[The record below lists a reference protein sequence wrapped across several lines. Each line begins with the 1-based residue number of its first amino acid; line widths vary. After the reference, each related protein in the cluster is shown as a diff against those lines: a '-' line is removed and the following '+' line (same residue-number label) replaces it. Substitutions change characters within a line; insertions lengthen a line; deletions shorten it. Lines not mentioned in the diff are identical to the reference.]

1 MLSSTT
7 TLSLRNGVIDVSRS
21 VVIAATSTTSGLAV
35 HQGDC
40 HGCGQERNEH
50 TRIHGG
56 PGSREYQ
63 HGELL
68 RQNLFATAWELFAQ
82 ISSSLEEVSREVT
95 VFLNIGA

>member
-7 TLSLRNGVIDVSRS
+7 TLSLRNGVIGL
-21 VVIAATSTTSGLAV
+21 IAATSTTSGLAV

-50 TRIHGG
+50 TRIHGR
-56 PGSREYQ
+56 PDSRGYQ
-63 HGELL
+63 H
-68 RQNLFATAWELFAQ
+68 AWELFAQ

-95 VFLNIGA
+95 FFLNIR